1 MKHFNLFLF
10 FVCLSLFFSGL
21 AFENN
26 SSAAERPNVILILAD
41 DMGYG
46 DVGLL
51 APECKI
57 KTPHLDQ
64 LGREGVRFT
73 DMHSSSSVCTPTRYG
88 ILTGRYNWRSRKKS
102 GVLDGYSKSLIPP
115 SRQTIGTLFKNAGYN
130 TAVIGKWHLGLDWE
144 TTNDNPPSEKNIDY
158 SKSFKNGPLAL
169 GFDYFWGIAGSADM
183 PPFVFLENDR
193 ATEIPTTQKK
203 WVRNGPAAESFEAI
217 DIMPKLTEQSITF
230 IENHADNAK
239 NGKPFFLYLPL
250 SAPHTPILP
259 TPQWQGKSNL
269 NPYGDFV
276 MQVDDTVGKIVQK
289 IDQTGLADNTII
301 IFTADNGCSPAAG
314 IDKLLEKG
322 HSPNHIFRGTKA
334 DIFDGGH
341 RVPFLVRWRGKIN
354 ADTISDELGCLV
366 DFYATFA
373 AILGVSISENAAE
386 DSFNLLPAWFG
397 SVKQPIRNEIIHHSI
412 NGSFAIRQKNWKL
425 CLCRDSGG
433 WSAPRPGSPE
443 SKNLPPVQLFDL
455 SKDIDEK
462 HNLAVENPEQV
473 ETLKKRLEII
483 VQNGRSTKGPRQNN
497 DGEVVF
503 ER

>member
-1 MKHFNLFLF
+1 MKLFHQFLF
-10 FVCLSLFFSGL
+10 SIFLGLFFYGFVFVSNIG
-21 AFENN
+21 
-26 SSAAERPNVILILAD
+26 AAERPNVILILAD

-46 DVGLL
+46 DVNLL
-51 APECKI
+51 APNGKI

-73 DMHSSSSVCTPTRYG
+73 DMHTSSSVCTPTRYG

-102 GVLDGYSKSLIPP
+102 GVLDGYSKPLIPS
-115 SRQTIGTLFKNAGYN
+115 SRQTLGTLFKNAGYN
-130 TAVIGKWHLGLDWE
+130 TAVIGKWHLGLEWE
-144 TTNDNPPSEKNIDY
+144 TTDANPPAAKNIDY
-158 SKSFKNGPLAL
+158 SKPFKNGPLAL
-169 GFDYFWGIAGSADM
+169 GFDYFWGIAASADM
-183 PPFVFLENDR
+183 PPFVFLENDHV
-193 ATEIPTTQKK
+193 TEIPATQKK
-203 WVRNGPAAESFEAI
+203 WVRSGPAAESFEAV

-230 IENHADNAK
+230 IENHISDAK

-259 TPQWQGKSNL
+259 TPAWQGKSNL

-289 IDQTGLADNTII
+289 IDEAGLTDNTVI

-322 HSPNHIFRGTKA
+322 HSPNHIFRGAKA

-341 RVPFLVRWRGKIN
+341 RVPFLVRWRNKIKAGTVSN
-354 ADTISDELGCLV
+354 ELGCLV

-373 AILGVSISENAAE
+373 AILDVSIPVNVAE
-386 DSFNLLPAWFG
+386 DSFNLLPAWLG
-397 SVKQPIRNEIIHHSI
+397 QVKKPIRSEIVHHSI
-412 NGSFAIRQKNWKL
+412 NGSFAIRQNNWKL
-425 CLCRDSGG
+425 CLCSDSGG

-443 SKNLPPVQLFDL
+443 SKNLPSVQLFDL
-455 SKDIDEK
+455 SKDINEQN
-462 HNLAVENPEQV
+462 NLAVKNTEQV
-473 ETLKKRLEII
+473 EALRKRLEII
-483 VQNGRSTKGPRQNN
+483 VQNGRSTEGPPQNN
-497 DGEVVF
+497 DGAVNF